1 MNDSNFMDI
10 PMLVGY
16 IHFSKS
22 SIYKMV
28 EQGKIPYVKVNNRLR
43 FFRDDIDV
51 WMLNNGRMYH
61 LPKLPNLD

>member
-1 MNDSNFMDI
+1 MENSNFMDI
-10 PMLVGY
+10 PMLEGY
-16 IHFSKS
+16 IHYSKS

-28 EQGKIPYVKVNNRLR
+28 ERGKIPHVKVNNRIR
-43 FFRDDIDV
+43 FVKDQIDI